1 MTRGVRNATN
11 LEITDD
17 PTMEVVQMTDFEKA
31 IEDEAF
37 MNELVTVLVAATVDE
52 NAPSHVVL
60 GVNGTN
66 QPIFRDIPTTIKR
79 KYLEVLARCRE
90 TKYSQRTSNPMEPD
104 RIENVPRTAFAY
116 PFQVIEDKNPKGSAW
131 LQAVMR
137 SPA

>member
-1 MTRGVRNATN
+1 MPKGIPNAPGI
-11 LEITDD
+11 EIADD
-17 PTMEVVQMTDFEKA
+17 TSMEIVQMTDFQKA

-37 MNELVTVLVAATVDE
+37 MNEIVTVLVAATVDE

-60 GVNGTN
+60 GVNGMN
-66 QPIFRDIPTTIKR
+66 QPIFRDVPTSIKR

-90 TKYSQRTSNPMEPD
+90 TKYSQRTNNPMEPD
-104 RIENVPRTAFAY
+104 RIENIPRTAFAY
-116 PFQVIEDKNPKGSAW
+116 PFQVLEDKNPKGSAW